1 MAVTFS
7 LSDFD
12 TTIHGGERGR
22 ALRVP
27 VVSPRRAE
35 RMHELRLH
43 EVAMT
48 SVRRTLPSVT
58 VRKVSINS
66 SHFSIPSLSLISSS
80 HDMASST
87 IA

>member
-1 MAVTFS
+1 M
-7 LSDFD
+7 
-12 TTIHGGERGR
+12 IHGGEQGR

-27 VVSPRRAE
+27 AVSPRRAE
-35 RMHELRLH
+35 RLNVMYELRLH
-43 EVAMT
+43 EEEEAA

-66 SHFSIPSLSLISSS
+66 SHFSIPSFCLISSS